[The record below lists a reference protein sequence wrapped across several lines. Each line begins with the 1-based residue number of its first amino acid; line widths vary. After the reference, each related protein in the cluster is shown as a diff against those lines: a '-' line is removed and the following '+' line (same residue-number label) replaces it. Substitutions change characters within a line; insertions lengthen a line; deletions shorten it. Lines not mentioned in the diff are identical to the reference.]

1 MVFAP
6 MGAVTY
12 KLVELRGSGTWQ
24 EKQVS
29 KAISLGTC
37 FFFFCGVGNITS
49 VKALVET
56 LLAKLWT

>member
-1 MVFAP
+1 

-12 KLVELRGSGTWQ
+12 KLVELRSSGTWQ
-24 EKQVS
+24 KEQVS

-37 FFFFCGVGNITS
+37 FFCFRVVGNITS